1 LSEVYK
7 TESDYQNLKRF
18 DKMAKKIVIIGG
30 GVAGLSAGIYAKLN
44 GFDAEIIEMHSV
56 TGGQCTAWDRK
67 GYRFDYCLHWLV
79 GTRKGPF
86 NDIWKETNVLNDSVE
101 IIDHEVHTKVISED
115 GREFIIYTDLNK
127 WEEYLYKLA
136 PEDTVSIKKM
146 CDDMRKSA
154 FLQPYSD
161 PPGLRKFSQ
170 TITSM
175 FSMMPIMNLF
185 LKYGRKSC
193 DEYFNKL
200 GFTNRFLKET
210 LNSIYGSRDF
220 SALAFIMMF
229 AWFNQ
234 KNAGYLIGGSLPLA
248 ARMTKRFLDLGGKL
262 RSRTTVT
269 KILVENNIA
278 KGVSLSDGT
287 EIKSDYVISAA
298 DGHST
303 IFKMLEGRYINKK
316 ISNAY
321 NNWELF
327 TPIVQ
332 VSFGINRK
340 IGSNTPSEM
349 WMTKDQTIGKTKTK
363 NGYSLMN
370 YSYDRTMA
378 PEGKS
383 VIVMRFDSP
392 WELWKDIDKDEY
404 KNEKEK
410 IEEDA
415 KAILEKRY
423 PGISDSIEVCDVATP
438 VTDVKYTGVWK
449 GAYEGFMPTSKNLM
463 DNLNPVIP
471 GLKKFYMAGQWLFPG
486 GGLPPA
492 GQSGKWAIQYICK
505 DEGMD
510 FKTK

>member
-1 LSEVYK
+1 
-7 TESDYQNLKRF
+7 
-18 DKMAKKIVIIGG
+18 MAKKIVIIGG

-86 NDIWKETNVLNDSVE
+86 NDIWKETSVLNDDVK
-101 IIDHEVHTKVISED
+101 IIDHEVHTKIFDGD
-115 GREFIIYTDLNK
+115 GREFILYTDLNR
-127 WEEYLYKLA
+127 WEKYLCELA
-136 PEDTVSIKKM
+136 PGDTLKINKM
-146 CDDMRKSA
+146 CNDMRKSS

-161 PPGLRKFSQ
+161 PPGLRKPGHS
-170 TITSM
+170 IASM
-175 FSMMPIMNLF
+175 FSMMPVMILF

-193 DEYFNKL
+193 DDYFSKL
-200 GFTNRFLKET
+200 GFENESLKYF

-234 KNAGYLIGGSLPLA
+234 KNAGYLIGGSLPMA
-248 ARMTKRFLDLGGKL
+248 KRMTNRFMELGGIL
-262 RSRTTVT
+262 RTRSRVT
-269 KILVENNIA
+269 EIVVNNNSA
-278 KGVSLSDGT
+278 KGVILSDGT
-287 EIKSDYVISAA
+287 KIDADYVIGAS

-303 IFKMLEGRYINKK
+303 IFDMLGGKYLTKK

-321 NNWELF
+321 ENWKLF

-332 VSFGINRK
+332 VSFGINKIIESEVPVETWIVKDQK
-340 IGSNTPSEM
+340 IG
-349 WMTKDQTIGKTKTK
+349 MTITT
-363 NGYSLMN
+363 NGYSFMN
-370 YSYDRTMA
+370 YSFDPTMA
-378 PEGKS
+378 PDGKS

-392 WELWKDIDKDEY
+392 WDLWKNLDPEEY
-404 KNEKEK
+404 KNEKER
-410 IEEDA
+410 IEQDA
-415 KAILEKRY
+415 RAILEKRY
-423 PGISDSIEVCDVATP
+423 PEITASIEICDVATP
-438 VTDVKYTGVWK
+438 LTDVKYTGVWK
-449 GAYEGFMPTSKNLM
+449 GSYEGFMPSSKNLM
-463 DNLNPVIP
+463 DNMNPTIP

-505 DEGMD
+505 EERTE
-510 FKTK
+510 FRTK